1 MRVIIYLTSVSDSWK
16 LHLSECITDS
26 QSVSASASDTR
37 WHVNEWHANVSGPE
51 SAHLA
56 GNDQIGAEA
65 AMAPSTIFG
74 YFIRSHADS
83 IPP

>member
-1 MRVIIYLTSVSDSWK
+1 MSVSQ
-16 LHLSECITDS
+16 TVS
-26 QSVSASASDTR
+26 QSVNQSISQSVSQSVSVSASASDTR
-37 WHVNEWHANVSGPE
+37 WHVNEWHANVSGSE